1 MVCAIVLVMAKLSGF
16 ERWWLN
22 AWPHRWHVRRF
33 VPKLLKACPEPFRG
47 EVLEVGA
54 GSGWSSRRILDTF
67 PQVELTATDVDPR
80 SIGSF
85 EKLRGQYGQRLIF
98 KQANLMKLPFDRGA
112 FDVVLAIH
120 VLHYAYDLRGGIRQF
135 IRVVRP
141 GGLLGLS
148 DVNPKYQRGPFSN
161 LFSASSMPTRK
172 LLEEML
178 IEEGCEILSSHGEL
192 HYYIWARKP
201 YPITP
206 GS

>member
-1 MVCAIVLVMAKLSGF
+1 
-16 ERWWLN
+16 
-22 AWPHRWHVRRF
+22 

-67 PQVELTATDVDPR
+67 PQVELTATDVDTR
-80 SIGSF
+80 AKGSF
-85 EKLRGQYGQRLIF
+85 ERLRGKYGQRLVF
-98 KQANLMKLPFDRGA
+98 KQANLMKLPFDRGS
-112 FDVVLAIH
+112 FDIVLAIH
-120 VLHYAYDLRGGIRQF
+120 MLHYAYDLREAIRQF

-141 GGLLGLS
+141 GGLLGMS
-148 DVNPKYQRGPFSN
+148 DVNPKYQKGPWKS

-178 IEEGCEILSSHGEL
+178 VEEGCEILTSHGEVN
-192 HYYIWARKP
+192 YFIWARKP
-201 YPITP
+201 YPINP